1 MKFFLKIDPNA
12 EPSVTVVCN
21 RVNATVRKIEEFC
34 KETEADESVLFGYL
48 DEEVVPIDLAEVVC
62 FFTKENKVYALIG
75 DKEYAVKLRIKQVM
89 EMVDDSF
96 IKINQGCVAN
106 VRKIAKFAVS
116 FGGALKVV
124 FVNGYSDYVARRET
138 KNIKRRLGL

>member
-1 MKFFLKIDPNA
+1 MKFFLVVDKEK
-12 EPSVTVVCN
+12 EPSVTVVCGK
-21 RVNATVRKIEEFC
+21 VTPVVEKIADFC
-34 KETEADESVLFGYL
+34 REYDETEEMMYGYAEDEILPLQLS
-48 DEEVVPIDLAEVVC
+48 EVVC
-62 FFTKENKVYALIG
+62 FFTKDNKVYALIG

-89 EMVDDSF
+89 EIVDDSF

-106 VRKIAKFAVS
+106 VRKIEKFAVS